1 MSCIVIIRIGISIDE
16 NYHIDS
22 GEATGIFKL
31 TEQIDNATKTA
42 G

>member
-1 MSCIVIIRIGISIDE
+1 VIIQIGISIAE
-16 NYHIDS
+16 SYHIDG

-31 TEQIDNATKTA
+31 TEQMDNAKKTA

>member
-1 MSCIVIIRIGISIDE
+1 MSCIVIIRIGISVDE
-16 NYHIDS
+16 IYHIDS

-31 TEQIDNATKTA
+31 TGETDNARKTA